1 MRLLMNPLRGRGLS
15 NPETLVAGE
24 TATDPTRALALLSSC
39 PVYSATPLL
48 ARDGLAKSL
57 GLSSLHIKD
66 ERSRMGL
73 GSFKALGASFAIA
86 ALAEERK
93 GAKLLQPG
101 VASEA
106 LEGETFVTASAGNHG
121 LSVTAGARIFGAQ
134 AVIYLPET
142 APMGFAGR
150 LRDRGAEVIIKGA
163 DYEGAMAA
171 AAEAAAINGWRLLS
185 DSTWDGYDV
194 GRSVMEGYL
203 AMGAEAADQI
213 PTPPTHIFLQ
223 AGVGGLAA
231 AMAAYFRSVW
241 GDSPIIAVVEP
252 TEAACLLE
260 SIKADGPAHAPG
272 EVSNM
277 GRLDCKDPS
286 HIALKSLARDAD
298 AFIAVTDEYV
308 QQAVDF
314 LMDDGLPTSPSGGG
328 GFAGLMAARADQVLG
343 LNTAS
348 RTLVIL
354 SEAPSDD

>member
-1 MRLLMNPLRGRGLS
+1 MRLMMNPLRGRGLS
-15 NPETLVAGE
+15 HPETLVAGE
-24 TATDPTRALALLSSC
+24 TATDPSRVMKLLAHC

-48 ARDGLAKSL
+48 ARDALARSL
-57 GLSSLHIKD
+57 GVGALHVKD

-86 ALAEERK
+86 SLADERK

-106 LEGETFVTASAGNHG
+106 LEGEVFVTASAGNHG
-121 LSVTAGARIFGAQ
+121 LSVTAGARIFGAK

-142 APMGFAGR
+142 APMGFAER

-171 AAEAAAINGWRLLS
+171 AAEAAEVNGWRLLS

-194 GRSVMEGYL
+194 GRTVMEGYL
-203 AMGAEAADQI
+203 AMGAEVADQM
-213 PTPPTHIFLQ
+213 PAPPTHIFLQ

-231 AMAAYFRSVW
+231 AMAASFRKTW
-241 GDSPIIAVVEP
+241 GDAPAIAVVEP
-252 TEAACLLE
+252 TEAPCLLE
-260 SIKADGPAHAPG
+260 SVKADRPMHAPG
-272 EVSNM
+272 RVSNM

-286 HIALKSLARDAD
+286 QIALKSLARDAD
-298 AFIAVTDEYV
+298 AFIAISDDYA
-308 QQAVDF
+308 QKAVDF
-314 LMDDGLPTSPSGGG
+314 LMEDGLPTSPSGGA

-343 LNTAS
+343 LNTDS
-348 RTLVIL
+348 RALVIL

>member
-15 NPETLVAGE
+15 NLGALVAGE
-24 TATDPTRALALLSSC
+24 TATDPSRSLSLLSSC

-48 ARDGLAKSL
+48 ARE
-57 GLSSLHIKD
+57 GLSKALGISALHIKD

-73 GSFKALGASFAIA
+73 GSFKALGAAFAIA
-86 ALAEERK
+86 SLAEERK
-93 GAKLLQPG
+93 GAKLQQPG
-101 VASEA
+101 VVTEA
-106 LEGETFVTASAGNHG
+106 LDGETFVTASAGNHG

-142 APMGFAGR
+142 APMGFAER

-163 DYEGAMAA
+163 DYQGAMAA
-171 AAEAAAINGWRLLS
+171 AAEAAETNGWRLLS

-194 GRSVMEGYL
+194 GKTVMEGYL
-203 AMGAEAADQI
+203 AMGAEISDQMQ
-213 PTPPTHIFLQ
+213 TPPTHIFLQ

-231 AMAAYFRSVW
+231 AMAAYFRQVW
-241 GDSPIIAVVEP
+241 GDAPTIAVVEP
-252 TEAACLLE
+252 TEAPCLLE

-298 AFIAVTDEYV
+298 AFIAITDDYA
-308 QQAVDF
+308 QKAVDF
-314 LMDDGLPTSPSGGG
+314 LMDDGLPTSPSGGA
-328 GFAGLMAARADQVLG
+328 GFAGLMAARADQILG
-343 LNTAS
+343 LNADS
-348 RTLVIL
+348 RALVIL

>member
-185 DSTWDGYDV
+185 DSTWDDYDV

>member
-1 MRLLMNPLRGRGLS
+1 MQILKNSYRGTGLSHPALADIPAPASDASRTMAALARCPRHGETPLRAA
-15 NPETLVAGE
+15 PTLA
-24 TATDPTRALALLSSC
+24 ALAGVQTLW
-39 PVYSATPLL
+39 
-48 ARDGLAKSL
+48 
-57 GLSSLHIKD
+57 IKD
-66 ERSRMGL
+66 ERTRMGL

-86 ALAEERK
+86 SLAEERK

-106 LEGETFVTASAGNHG
+106 LEGEVFVTASAGNHG
-121 LSVTAGARIFGAQ
+121 LSVTAGARIFGAK

-150 LRDRGAEVIIKGA
+150 LRERGAEVIIKGA
-163 DYEGAMAA
+163 DYQGAMAA

-298 AFIAVTDEYV
+298 AFIAVTDEYA

-348 RTLVIL
+348 RALVIL